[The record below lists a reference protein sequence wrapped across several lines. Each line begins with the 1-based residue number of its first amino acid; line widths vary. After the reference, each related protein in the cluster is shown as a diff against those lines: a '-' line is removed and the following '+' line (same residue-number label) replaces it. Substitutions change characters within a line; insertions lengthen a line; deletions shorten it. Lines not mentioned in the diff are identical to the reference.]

1 MTRHFPGEPR
11 VPVPGLSPHGSSCSG
26 RHRGQGMREQLVTS
40 VPQAR
45 ALDGT
50 AESIPLPDAS
60 MDAVLVAEAWHWV
73 ETRRAIPEVA
83 RVLVPG
89 WVLGLA
95 WNVND
100 EGDDWSAQLGRTVRR
115 RRSTRGPASWRSD
128 QTCSAY
134 RRASPPAPWQHQ
146 LVVTSAGTVSGSE
159 AEADETGLGC
169 GREYFLNGG
178 LPVAGGVPVSGPWRP
193 WDLCDRRTRAR
204 QRRLGRPPR

>member
-1 MTRHFPGEPR
+1 
-11 VPVPGLSPHGSSCSG
+11 
-26 RHRGQGMREQLVTS
+26 MREQLVTS

-60 MDAVLVAEAWHWV
+60 VDAVLVAEAWHWV

-115 RRSTRGPASWRSD
+115 RRSTRGPARWRSD

-169 GREYFLNGG
+169 GREYFLIGG
-178 LPVAGGVPVSGPWRP
+178 LPVAGESQYQALGGLGTCAIDELAQDSGDLVALLDERMLGIQPSWEDMARTVPGS
-193 WDLCDRRTRAR
+193 
-204 QRRLGRPPR
+204 QSN